1 MSVIISFTTEGTVSS
16 IPLTDSILSTFIPA
30 VRNTGN
36 ESDINFGPKRDPL
49 STAIP
54 MTLIYTVIL
63 VSGVVGNICTCVV
76 IARNKYMHTATNY
89 YLFSLAVSDILLLLL
104 GLPQEM
110 FQLWQRYP
118 YIFGEFFCV
127 FRGLTSETST
137 NASILT
143 ITAFTVERYLA
154 ICHPLRAHT
163 MSKLSRAIMVIVAI
177 WVASALCAV
186 PLAIQF
192 GIVHVFCTLKMPLSH
207 AFETSTFLFF
217 ILPMTLITVLYILIG
232 IKLRRSTGLDRN
244 EAAPNSTNGVKSNLR
259 QSVKRSGQSSR
270 RAVVKMLGEP
280 SFYFVSLS
288 TNITTYIYISL
299 LVI

>member
-1 MSVIISFTTEGTVSS
+1 MSVVSSLTPEATVSPIS
-16 IPLTDSILSTFIPA
+16 VTDSVLTTVSNGTD
-30 VRNTGN
+30 V
-36 ESDINFGPKRDPL
+36 NFGPKRDPL

-76 IARNKYMHTATNY
+76 IAKNKCMHTATNY
-89 YLFSLAVSDILLLLL
+89 YLFSLAVSDLLLLLL

-127 FRGLTSETST
+127 FRGLISETST

-143 ITAFTVERYLA
+143 ITAFTVERYMA

-163 MSKLSRAIMVIVAI
+163 MSKLSRAVMVIVAI
-177 WVASALCAV
+177 WLASALCAL

-192 GIVHVFCTLKMPLSH
+192 GIVHVFCTLKMPLNH

-217 ILPMTLITVLYILIG
+217 ILPMILITVLYILIG
-232 IKLRRSTGLDRN
+232 IKLRRSTGPDRT
-244 EAAPNSTNGVKSNLR
+244 EVASNSTNDVKSNLR

-270 RAVVKMLGEP
+270 RAVVKMLAFLFGPQEP
-280 SFYFVSLS
+280 NSSLAYFMLP
-288 TNITTYIYISL
+288 TNEITQKE
-299 LVI
+299 